1 MDFCFPPG
9 YIPLLDVVIQ
19 MFSTWM
25 FSGQYLCAFNSQDSE
40 ELLEGMV
47 KNLGWLPILVQE
59 ARNPKR
65 TIKRNVHS
73 EEVSSNHNTLWPL
86 SKCMET
92 SGKVSLILFLIFKYV
107 IKIKVLMYHL
117 PLAFLHQSSDFR
129 KLVNTFQSLKGKP

>member
-1 MDFCFPPG
+1 MDFCFLPG

-59 ARNPKR
+59 G
-65 TIKRNVHS
+65 THS
-73 EEVSSNHNTLWPL
+73 LFPAFQLRLPADHPVTVSSPR
-86 SKCMET
+86 
-92 SGKVSLILFLIFKYV
+92 KY
-107 IKIKVLMYHL
+107 L
-117 PLAFLHQSSDFR
+117 PTPTDGTKRGCAI
-129 KLVNTFQSLKGKP
+129 P